1 MHILHCNMKI
11 KTISNRTKKLFGVAE
26 TLTLNESNYF
36 WDGAFEVLFDFVY
49 SVYLLDKLIQKY
61 QKLSQSIGSLNWT
74 NSINRITDHN
84 FSDLMTNFFGIF
96 CKWSNLKANQFSVFM
111 LFLKGKKKSGRKVL
125 LPPMQKVPECKIWI
139 CKSRFDGLVIM
150 VGILN

>member
-1 MHILHCNMKI
+1 MHILHCNMKTEL
-11 KTISNRTKKLFGVAE
+11 KNYLVWLK
-26 TLTLNESNYF
+26 TLTLNESNHF
-36 WDGAFEVLFDFVY
+36 RAGASEVLFDFVY

-96 CKWSNLKANQFSVFM
+96 CK
-111 LFLKGKKKSGRKVL
+111 
-125 LPPMQKVPECKIWI
+125 
-139 CKSRFDGLVIM
+139 
-150 VGILN
+150 